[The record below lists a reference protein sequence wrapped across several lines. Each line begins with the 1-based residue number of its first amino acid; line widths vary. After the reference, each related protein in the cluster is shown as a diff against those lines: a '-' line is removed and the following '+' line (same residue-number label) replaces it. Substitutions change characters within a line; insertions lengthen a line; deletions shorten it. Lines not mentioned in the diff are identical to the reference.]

1 MTDMPSSGQ
10 PRDASAAAGD
20 ASSVDATSNDVVS
33 GDMVS
38 GDAVAAW
45 KRPRGRRRYTEPVV
59 VDAPPA
65 SAPAGETE
73 RRLAIARDERA
84 AVLPPA
90 QLPPVTHTPATRS
103 PATRTPAAPT
113 PATSAPAAR
122 PATGA
127 GAGEPTRASSRRL
140 VVGGRFDGPLPEG
153 DRAEGRLGSHAAPGL
168 VDGPARPSATPPRV
182 LRERQRVGSH
192 AAPPEARAELA
203 ELEAEQAARAA
214 AGAAP
219 VPVGLEPAALVPAG
233 LEPAALEPAAL
244 EPAVVA
250 GVTADAGPALASRAR
265 RAAPPVA
272 VAGRTLVMG
281 ILNVTPDSFSDGG
294 RFTEVDR
301 ALAHARELLAVG
313 ADVIDVGGESTRPG
327 SVRVDPVEERRR
339 VLPVVRQLASEGVRV
354 SVDTMNAA
362 TAAAAVEAGAEIV
375 NDVSGGLADRQMAR
389 VVAETGAT
397 FVAMHWRGHLGP
409 GRLGAAHVGTGHLG
423 LERLLDVGRGAGPD
437 DEAPG
442 DMAGLV
448 RDELEARVA
457 DLVAQGV
464 DPARIVLDPGVGFSK
479 DAAQN
484 WQVLAGLPELT
495 RLGFPVL
502 VGASRKRFLGELL
515 PDGAPAEQRDPATA
529 VVSVL
534 AAQAGA
540 WAVRVHD
547 VAATRTALDVWR
559 AWERGRASGRPAR
572 HA

>member
-1 MTDMPSSGQ
+1 VTDMPSSGQ
-10 PRDASAAAGD
+10 PRDASAPLGD
-20 ASSVDATSNDVVS
+20 ASSVDAASTDGASNDAAS
-33 GDMVS
+33 NGAAS

-113 PATSAPAAR
+113 PATNVPAAR

-153 DRAEGRLGSHAAPGL
+153 DRTEGRLGSHAAPGL
-168 VDGPARPSATPPRV
+168 VDGPTRPSATPPRV

-214 AGAAP
+214 AGAAASA
-219 VPVGLEPAALVPAG
+219 PAA

-250 GVTADAGPALASRAR
+250 GVTGDSGPALASRAR
-265 RAAPPVA
+265 RAAPPVV

-423 LERLLDVGRGAGPD
+423 LERLLDVGRGAGAD

-484 WQVLAGLPELT
+484 WQVLAGLPELA